1 MGIKE
6 GIKDFLVGVLVITLF
21 GILSILL
28 IILWPL
34 INAIGWLAIIL
45 LVLAIAILLT
55 IILIMIIGQS
65 VRRAYRKK

>member
-1 MGIKE
+1 MRIKE

-28 IILWPL
+28 ILLWPL
-34 INAIGWLAIIL
+34 INAIGWVVIIL
-45 LVLAIAILLT
+45 LVLAIAILIT

-65 VRRAYRKK
+65 VRRAYKKK